1 MFRFRLRN
9 YCDSDPAD
17 DEAREVF
24 EQQGRSE
31 FCSEVDGGT
40 GLPTGNNFNWA
51 VLHMLLAKNERQQV
65 LSLVFYAMVSQLQW

>member
-1 MFRFRLRN
+1 M
-9 YCDSDPAD
+9 
-17 DEAREVF
+17 F